1 MKDYT
6 KKSNRLNDGLG
17 QFIQNQSAVFVK
29 SHRKLLFFYGLYGAV
44 GLFMFVMGIYP
55 MVGIGITEI
64 DGATLALLI
73 MFVLLP
79 SSIPGL
85 LLAVFCFKAWRKAL
99 SHSIAVTPD
108 KLSINDFKSY
118 SIPWSEITALSIDEI
133 NYFRAGRQIYLKIH
147 VLSLIHI

>member
-1 MKDYT
+1 
-6 KKSNRLNDGLG
+6 
-17 QFIQNQSAVFVK
+17 
-29 SHRKLLFFYGLYGAV
+29 
-44 GLFMFVMGIYP
+44 

-73 MFVLLP
+73 MFIFLP
-79 SSIPGL
+79 LSIPGVL
-85 LLAVFCFKAWRKAL
+85 FAVFFFKAWRKAL
-99 SHSIAVTPD
+99 NHSIAVTPD

-147 VLSLIHI
+147 VLDESVYLKNSRFRRWESRLTGGGLAVRINNYEEKPPAILETLQQALEKYKK